1 MDYCRGMFPVES
13 ISHTEV
19 LEVSQS
25 GAARH
30 LTLDRPE
37 ALNTFDTQLQE
48 ELRAAVDAAARDD
61 SVRCVVLTG
70 RGRAFSAGADLS
82 LDDLRP
88 DTRLAPRTEEELRMR
103 YNPTIRMLRT
113 MDKPVVA
120 AVNGSAVGLG
130 CALAMACD
138 QVVAAE
144 AAWFSLTFAKVGL
157 TLDAGASLLI
167 GARIGI
173 GRATRMALL
182 GTRVDATTAQLWG
195 MVDEVAPDDSLI
207 ERASALAETLASG
220 PTGAFAATKRSLNTA
235 LLGTLDATFEAEVAG
250 QSALVDAAD
259 FREGVA
265 AFAERRPPT
274 FTGH

>member
-1 MDYCRGMFPVES
+1 MLSES

-48 ELRAAVDAAARDD
+48 ELRTAVDAAARDD

-103 YNPTIRMLRT
+103 YNPTIRTLRT

-120 AVNGSAVGLG
+120 AVNGSAIGLG

-144 AAWFSLTFAKVGL
+144 GAWFSLAFAKVGL

-173 GRATRMALL
+173 GRATRMAML
-182 GTRVDATTAQLWG
+182 GTKVDATTAQLWG
-195 MVDEVAPDDSLI
+195 MVDEVVPDNGLI
-207 ERASALAETLASG
+207 ERASTLAETLASG
-220 PTGAFAATKRSLNTA
+220 PTGAFAATKQSLNTA
-235 LLGTLDATFEAEVAG
+235 LLGRLDATFEAEVAG

-265 AFAERRPPT
+265 AFAERRAPT
-274 FTGH
+274 FTGR